1 VAPLAT
7 KSPAALA
14 PFSHEWI
21 GGDIHG
27 LSSFAGTMYG
37 YAPKIADV
45 VSALNSKVG
54 KIVSDAGWQGSAAS
68 SFTGNWE
75 KVSAET
81 NSVGMVC
88 IDAGQIVDQLAVD
101 LAKIE
106 NALEKA
112 AATASSHGIDIG
124 GNGQPPAACYADKTK
139 EDWRQGY
146 DSFYQQCM
154 LAADK
159 ARNQAAGALQG
170 LFSEMTGHRPDD
182 GSDTG
187 AKVGEG
193 NTVVDYLA
201 DLLATPSAY
210 AGKVADKVDE
220 LTHKAADAK
229 QAWLDAQAKARGAD
243 GRFGKMPDDVKT
255 ALKDANTE
263 LESVSGDLTKAQK
276 MENAFTKVLDTR
288 VSDLPG
294 LAKVT
299 DSLGDAKVLSKA
311 LDLPVIDVLAGGV
324 NTYVNAN
331 ADIEHGVPGAAAY
344 PLEAGGTVASLAA
357 GGWAAG
363 MAGGAVGGLAI
374 AGAPVLGVAAGALA
388 GGVVAYG
395 VGDYIHNYIQDF
407 GEQWHEHGALGIITD
422 FGAAGEGTWNDTK
435 QLAGDVGHAA
445 SSAWHSFTSLF

>member
-1 VAPLAT
+1 MAPPAT
-7 KSPAALA
+7 KSPAPLA

-54 KIVSDAGWQGSAAS
+54 QIVSDAGWQGSAAS

-88 IDAGQIVDQLAVD
+88 IDAGQIVDQLAVE
-101 LAKIE
+101 LSKIE
-106 NALEKA
+106 NALEQAAGKA
-112 AATASSHGIDIG
+112 ASHGVQVG
-124 GNGQPPAACYADKTK
+124 GNGQPPAACYADKTA

-154 LAADK
+154 LAAEK

-170 LFSEMTGHRPDD
+170 LFGEMTGHRPD
-182 GSDTG
+182 GGDTG

-193 NTVVDYLA
+193 ATVVDYLA

-229 QAWLDAQAKARGAD
+229 QAWLAAQARARGAD
-243 GRFGKMPDDVKT
+243 GRFGKMPDDVKA
-255 ALKDANTE
+255 ALKDANSQLASAE
-263 LESVSGDLTKAQK
+263 GDLTKAQK

-294 LAKVT
+294 LSKVA
-299 DSLGDAKVLSKA
+299 DGLDDAKLLSKA

-331 ADIEHGVPGAAAY
+331 ADIQHGVPGWAAY
-344 PLEAGGTVASLAA
+344 PLEAGGTIASLAA
-357 GGWAAG
+357 GGAVAG
-363 MAGGAVGGLAI
+363 VVGGAVAGLSI
-374 AGAPVLGVAAGALA
+374 AGAPVLGVGAAAVA

-435 QLAGDVGHAA
+435 QLVGDVGHLA
-445 SSAWHSFTSLF
+445 SNAWHSFTSLF

>member
-1 VAPLAT
+1 VAPPAT
-7 KSPAALA
+7 KSPASLT

-27 LSSFAGTMYG
+27 LSGFAGTMYG
-37 YAPKIADV
+37 YAPKISDV
-45 VSALNSKVG
+45 VSALNGKVG
-54 KIVSDAGWQGSAAS
+54 QIVHDAGWQGSAAS
-68 SFTGNWE
+68 SFTSNWE

-106 NALEKA
+106 NALEQAAGKA
-112 AATASSHGIDIG
+112 ASHGVAVG
-124 GNGQPPAACYADKTK
+124 GNGQPPAACYADKTQ

-154 LAADK
+154 VAADK

-170 LFSEMTGHRPDD
+170 LFGEMTGHRPE
-182 GSDTG
+182 GSDTN

-193 NTVVDYLA
+193 STVVDYLA

-229 QAWLDAQAKARGAD
+229 SAWLAAQAQARSAD
-243 GRFGKMPDDVKT
+243 GRFGKMPDDVK
-255 ALKDANTE
+255 ADLKDANSQ
-263 LESVSGDLTKAQK
+263 LESAEGDLAKAQK

-294 LAKVT
+294 LSKVA
-299 DSLGDAKVLSKA
+299 DGLDDAKLLSKA
-311 LDLPVIDVLAGGV
+311 LDLPVIDILAGGV
-324 NTYVNAN
+324 NTYVNAQ
-331 ADIEHGVPGAAAY
+331 ADIDHGVPGWAAY
-344 PLEAGGTVASLAA
+344 PLEAGGTIASLAA
-357 GGWAAG
+357 GGAVAG
-363 MAGGAVGGLAI
+363 LVGGAVAGLSI
-374 AGAPVLGVAAGALA
+374 AGAPVLGVAAAAAA

-435 QLAGDVGHAA
+435 ALAGDVGHVA
-445 SSAWHSFTSLF
+445 SKAWHSFTSLF

>member
-1 VAPLAT
+1 MAPPAT
-7 KSPAALA
+7 KSPAPLA
-14 PFSHEWI
+14 PFSHEWV

-45 VSALNSKVG
+45 VTALNSRVG
-54 KIVSDAGWQGSAAS
+54 QIVSDASWQGSAAS

-106 NALEKA
+106 NALEQAADKA
-112 AATASSHGIDIG
+112 TSHGVAVG

-154 LAADK
+154 LAAEK

-170 LFSEMTGHRPDD
+170 LFGEMTGHRPD
-182 GSDTG
+182 GGDTSV
-187 AKVGEG
+187 KVGEG
-193 NTVVDYLA
+193 TTVVDYLA

-210 AGKVADKVDE
+210 AGQVADKVDE

-229 QAWLDAQAKARGAD
+229 QAWLAAQAQARGAD
-243 GRFGKMPDDVKT
+243 GRFGKMPDDVKA
-255 ALKDANTE
+255 ALKDANSE
-263 LESVSGDLTKAQK
+263 LDSATGDLAKAQK

-288 VSDLPG
+288 MSDLPG
-294 LAKVT
+294 LSKVA
-299 DSLGDAKVLSKA
+299 DGLDDAKLLSKA

-331 ADIEHGVPGAAAY
+331 ADIQHGVPGWAAY
-344 PLEAGGTVASLAA
+344 PLEAGGTIASLAA
-357 GGWAAG
+357 GGAVAG
-363 MAGGAVGGLAI
+363 LVGGAVAGLSI
-374 AGAPVLGVAAGALA
+374 AGAPVLGVGAAAVA

-435 QLAGDVGHAA
+435 QLVGDAGHLA
-445 SSAWHSFTSLF
+445 SGAWHSFTSLF